1 MIRINTDRLIIRNFY
16 QDDWKDLQEIAEDK
30 ESSEYAVYDHQ
41 FPTSENEV
49 KQTTGW
55 FAQNDDY
62 LAICELSTHKV
73 IGYLAINEGKESTR
87 NLGYNL
93 HSAYLRK
100 GYAYE
105 ACVAVINHGF
115 NTMGVKRFTS
125 GTANVNYPSINLLL
139 KLGFH
144 KTGESIQS
152 FRTTPEGKPV
162 EFTDSSFL
170 LEKKEWAKQE
180 YSST

>member
-1 MIRINTDRLIIRNFY
+1 MVRITTDRLIIRNFR

-30 ESSEYAVYDHQ
+30 EASEYAIYDYQ

-49 KQTTGW
+49 KQITGW

-62 LAICELSTHKV
+62 LAVCELSTHNV
-73 IGYLAINEGKESTR
+73 IGYMSINDEKEGTR

-93 HSAYLRK
+93 HSAYLRR

-105 ACVAVINHGF
+105 ACIAVINHGF
-115 NTMGVKRFTS
+115 STMGVERFTS
-125 GTANVNYPSINLLL
+125 GTANLNYPSTNLLL
-139 KLGFH
+139 KLGFQ

-152 FRTTPEGKPV
+152 FRTTPEGKLV

-170 LEKKEWAKQE
+170 LEKKEWAKQK
-180 YSST
+180 YSSS